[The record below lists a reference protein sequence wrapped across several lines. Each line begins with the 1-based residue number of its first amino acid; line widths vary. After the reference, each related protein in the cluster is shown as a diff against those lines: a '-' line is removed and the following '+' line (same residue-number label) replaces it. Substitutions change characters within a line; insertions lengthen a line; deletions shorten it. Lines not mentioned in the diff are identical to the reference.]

1 MKRIS
6 VIMLATIASLAMVS
20 CNKESAKVEL
30 TTTEDSLSYAIGM
43 RLYDM
48 YISDRLNNDTDSTIV
63 KAAFNDMVNGS
74 ALLTEE
80 QEEQVIMQFFTKKQ
94 EEQQREQAK
103 QYESIKAEGENFLA
117 ENAKRPEVKTTES
130 GLQYEVIR
138 EGKGKK
144 PAATDVVKVHYKGTT
159 IDGTVFDSS
168 YDRGEPTEFPLNRV
182 IAGWTEGLQLMS
194 VGSKYKLYI
203 PYQLGY
209 GERAVSQEIKP
220 YSALIFDVELLEIK

>member
-1 MKRIS
+1 MFAA
-6 VIMLATIASLAMVS
+6 VASLAMVS
-20 CNKESAKVEL
+20 CNQNSTKVEL
-30 TTTEDSLSYAIGM
+30 KTAEDSLSYAIGM

-48 YISDRLNNDTDSTIV
+48 YTSDRLNNDTDSTIV
-63 KAAFNDMVNGS
+63 KAAFNDMVNGN
-74 ALLTEE
+74 AILTEE

-94 EEQQREQAK
+94 EEQQKEQAK

-130 GLQYEVIR
+130 GLQYEVIT

-144 PAATDVVKVHYKGTT
+144 PAATDVVKVHYRGTT

-168 YDRGEPTEFPLNRV
+168 YDRGEPAEFPLNRV

-209 GERAVSQEIKP
+209 GERGAGQDIKP